1 MSGIYIHIPF
11 CHSKCFYCDFYST
24 PKLFDPMGYAEA
36 LKREFHLRH
45 NEIDMPPGTIYLGGG
60 TPSIFPEK
68 ALQAIFDFLP
78 LENVEE
84 MTIEVNPEDVTDRF
98 ARFLA
103 DSPVNR
109 VSMGVQTMNDQELKA
124 IGRRHSSYD
133 TSKAIERLRHA
144 GINNLSLDLIYGLPG
159 QTIESWKQSLTSVLN
174 LRPEHLSAYSL
185 MLEPGTRLWAMKQ
198 AGRLPEVAEE
208 DSELMYVMLCEMT
221 RVSGFNH
228 YEISNFSIPGF
239 HSRHNSSYWDL
250 TPYLGLGASAH
261 SYDGSLRRANPSN
274 LRDYLSA
281 DKSKAVIEDL
291 TLDERIDEYLLIRLR
306 TAEGLDMNRFRT
318 MFGEKSAVIIKN
330 KAEKHISNGMLESIG
345 EKLII
350 PESKWLLTDSVLVDL
365 FQS

>member
-78 LENVEE
+78 LEHAEE

-208 DSELMYVMLCEMT
+208 DGEQMYVMLCEMT
-221 RVSGFNH
+221 RESGFNH
-228 YEISNFSIPGF
+228 YLQLLYSRISFAPQFFILGSHTLSWAWSI
-239 HSRHNSSYWDL
+239 
-250 TPYLGLGASAH
+250 
-261 SYDGSLRRANPSN
+261 GSQLRRFIATCQPIKPPRLSIRRQIQSN
-274 LRDYLSA
+274 HRRSY
-281 DKSKAVIEDL
+281 IG
-291 TLDERIDEYLLIRLR
+291 R
-306 TAEGLDMNRFRT
+306 TD
-318 MFGEKSAVIIKN
+318 
-330 KAEKHISNGMLESIG
+330 
-345 EKLII
+345 
-350 PESKWLLTDSVLVDL
+350 
-365 FQS
+365 